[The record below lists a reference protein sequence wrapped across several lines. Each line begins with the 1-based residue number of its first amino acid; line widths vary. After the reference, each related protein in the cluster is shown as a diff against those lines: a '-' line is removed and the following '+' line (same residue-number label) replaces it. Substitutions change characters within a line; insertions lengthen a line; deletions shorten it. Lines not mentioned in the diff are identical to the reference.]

1 MAGAPSI
8 PAGLAP
14 VAVPAEVGDAPV
26 PRYVDC
32 FIRDAEDRAEG
43 YGDRAGG
50 GRFVPGDHRC
60 VFQILQW
67 LLRARRV
74 ARGAP
79 FLEWGSGQGLATIF
93 AALLGFDALGV
104 EIDAALVEESREL
117 ARRYGAP
124 ARFAQGSYE
133 PGPPGRKVYTAKGR
147 AVVYAYPWPGEEARF
162 LELFAAAADAGAHLL
177 LGLGAEDVRVFR
189 KEGR

>member
-1 MAGAPSI
+1 MPQEFAIPS
-8 PAGLAP
+8 ALERLP
-14 VAVPAEVGDAPV
+14 VPFEVGDLPV
-26 PRYVDC
+26 PRFVDA
-32 FIRDAEDRAEG
+32 FLAGAEDRAEE
-43 YGDRAGG
+43 YGDRPGG
-50 GRFVPGDHRC
+50 GLFVPGDGRY
-60 VFQILQW
+60 VFQVLQW
-67 LLRARRV
+67 LLRTDKL
-74 ARGAP
+74 ARGAA

-117 ARRYGAP
+117 ARRYDAP

-177 LGLGAEDVRVFR
+177 LGLGAEDVRVYR
-189 KEGR
+189 KTRG